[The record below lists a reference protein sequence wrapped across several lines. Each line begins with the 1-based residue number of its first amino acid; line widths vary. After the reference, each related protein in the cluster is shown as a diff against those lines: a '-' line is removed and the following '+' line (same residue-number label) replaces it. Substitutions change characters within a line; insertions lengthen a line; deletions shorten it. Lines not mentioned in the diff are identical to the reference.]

1 MEQFVICFPQ
11 HADIKDDDGNTPL
24 HVASA
29 FGHRDIVTL
38 LADLVQFASRNLC
51 IYRNT
56 HVVYVPVGFHME
68 VKVHSRS

>member
-1 MEQFVICFPQ
+1 MEQFVIRFPQ

-38 LADLVQFASRNLC
+38 LADLVQFVSRESLY
-51 IYRNT
+51 YRI
-56 HVVYVPVGFHME
+56 HM
-68 VKVHSRS
+68 

>member
-1 MEQFVICFPQ
+1 MEQFVIRFPE

-24 HVASA
+24 HVASV

-51 IYRNT
+51 IIEI
-56 HVVYVPVGFHME
+56 HM
-68 VKVHSRS
+68 